1 MKNKWRVLVLMLS
14 LALVLAACG
23 NGGSSEDGDLG
34 KKILTYLTL
43 NGIQKLLQHMLCKK
57 F

>member
-1 MKNKWRVLVLMLS
+1 MNNKWRVLVLMLS

-34 KKILTYLTL
+34 KKDIKLSTL
-43 NGIQKLLQHMLCKK
+43 SGIQKLPQHM
-57 F
+57 